1 MPPKGLSA
9 AEKRRR
15 LEELFHET
23 KEFYQLKELEKIA
36 PKQKGIVMQS
46 VKDVL
51 QSLIDDNLVATDR
64 IGTSNYFW
72 SFPSSALQSRKAKID
87 ELTHELEK
95 LKEKKSEIQLNIE
108 KAKGGREE
116 SDDRE
121 ELLKKLAEAKTL
133 KKQNTDELQ
142 RYRECDPTLL
152 EAKEKAAKCALES
165 ANRWTDNI
173 FQLQTYICDKFF
185 MPREDFYSRF
195 GIPEDLD
202 TIEN

>member
-51 QSLIDDNLVATDR
+51 QSLVDDNLVSTDR

-87 ELTHELEK
+87 ELTKELEK
-95 LKEKKSEIQLNIE
+95 LKEKKSEIQSNIE

-121 ELLKKLAEAKTL
+121 EMLKKLAEAKTL
-133 KKQNTDELQ
+133 QKQYTDELQ

-152 EAKEKAAKCALES
+152 EVKEKAAKYALES